1 MATKKQMRDFTEMVD
16 TLSNISKK
24 DWRDTQRI
32 VKQYRKAH
40 KMLEKSLNRQERE
53 FMMPKKSNNTSLGEL
68 NYELQ

>member
-16 TLSNISKK
+16 TLSNISRK

-40 KMLEKSLNRQERE
+40 MMLEKSLNRQERE